1 MLAEL
6 TLSVMYTSGDNVRY
20 ASCIA
25 GHTRG
30 FETNMSSANSALES
44 LGVDFYISTWVNS
57 GEQTMFWAGD
67 RDKDHYNIKLDN
79 LMTLYRPVVIDV
91 EKRSDYDIFNHLD
104 FILPS
109 SYNVNTLNTLLMFK
123 KMKKSIDYAVN
134 SNKDYDLV
142 FRSRFDIN
150 WLNLPEK
157 ISCEKNTLYGR
168 VTPSNNLFSDV
179 FFYGDKDVMSRCV
192 PDESFYTEERL
203 SRATNAE
210 HIFWEHICEQGIKI
224 EYVDNLAFN
233 IRGTDF

>member
-1 MLAEL
+1 MK
-6 TLSVMYTSGDNVRY
+6 Y
-20 ASCIA
+20 AACIA

-30 FETNMSSANSALES
+30 FDAEMSLANSSLES
-44 LGVDFYISTWVNS
+44 LGVDFYISTWVNN

-134 SNKDYDLV
+134 SSKNYDLV

-150 WLNLPEK
+150 WLNLPDNL
-157 ISCEKNTLYGR
+157 SCEKDTLYGR

-192 PDESFYTEERL
+192 PDENFYTEELL
-203 SRATNAE
+203 SRVTNAE
-210 HIFWEHICEQGIKI
+210 HIFWEYLYGQDIKVK
-224 EYVDNLAFN
+224 YVDDLAFN

>member
-1 MLAEL
+1 
-6 TLSVMYTSGDNVRY
+6 
-20 ASCIA
+20 
-25 GHTRG
+25 
-30 FETNMSSANSALES
+30 
-44 LGVDFYISTWVNS
+44 
-57 GEQTMFWAGD
+57 
-67 RDKDHYNIKLDN
+67 
-79 LMTLYRPVVIDV
+79 
-91 EKRSDYDIFNHLD
+91 
-104 FILPS
+104 
-109 SYNVNTLNTLLMFK
+109 MFK
-123 KMKKSIDYAVN
+123 KIKKSIDYAVN

-150 WLNLPEK
+150 WLNLPEE

>member
-1 MLAEL
+1 MK
-6 TLSVMYTSGDNVRY
+6 Y
-20 ASCIA
+20 AVCIA

-30 FETNMSSANSALES
+30 FDADMSLASSSLES
-44 LGVDFYISTWVNS
+44 LGVDFYISTWVNN

-67 RDKDHYNIKLDN
+67 KDKDHYNIKLDN
-79 LMTLYRPVVIDV
+79 LMALYRPIVIDV

-123 KMKKSIDYAVN
+123 KMKKSIDYAVR
-134 SNKDYDLV
+134 SNKNYDLV

-150 WLNLPEK
+150 WLNLPHNLSYEK
-157 ISCEKNTLYGR
+157 DTLYGR

-192 PDESFYTEERL
+192 PDENFYTEERL
-203 SRATNAE
+203 SRVTNAE
-210 HIFWEHICEQGIKI
+210 HIFWEYLQEQGIKV
-224 EYVDNLAFN
+224 EYVDDLAFN

>member
-1 MLAEL
+1 MKHA
-6 TLSVMYTSGDNVRY
+6 V
-20 ASCIA
+20 CIA

-30 FETNMSSANSALES
+30 FDADMSLASSSLQS
-44 LGVDFYISTWVNS
+44 LGVDFYISTWVNN

-67 RDKDHYNIKLDN
+67 KDKDHYNIKLDN
-79 LMTLYRPVVIDV
+79 LMALYRPIAIDV

-123 KMKKSIDYAVN
+123 KMKKSIDHAVR
-134 SNKDYDLV
+134 SNKNYDLV

-150 WLNLPEK
+150 WLNLPDNL
-157 ISCEKNTLYGR
+157 SCEKDTLYGR

-192 PDESFYTEERL
+192 PDENFYTEERL
-203 SRATNAE
+203 SRVTNAE
-210 HIFWEHICEQGIKI
+210 HIFWEYLQEQGIKV
-224 EYVDNLAFN
+224 EYVDDLAFN

>member
-1 MLAEL
+1 MK
-6 TLSVMYTSGDNVRY
+6 Y
-20 ASCIA
+20 AVCIA

-30 FETNMSSANSALES
+30 FDADMSLASSSLES
-44 LGVDFYISTWVNS
+44 LGVDFYISTWVNN

-67 RDKDHYNIKLDN
+67 KDKDHYNIKLDN
-79 LMTLYRPVVIDV
+79 LMALYRPIVIDV

-123 KMKKSIDYAVN
+123 KMKKSIDYAVR
-134 SNKDYDLV
+134 SNKNYDLV

-150 WLNLPEK
+150 WLNLPGDL
-157 ISCEKNTLYGR
+157 SCEKDTLYGR

-192 PDESFYTEERL
+192 PDENFYTEERL
-203 SRATNAE
+203 SRVTNAE
-210 HIFWEHICEQGIKI
+210 HIFWEYLQEQGIKI
-224 EYVDNLAFN
+224 EYVDDLAFN